1 MLVGWV
7 LCENCGHAH
16 LAINS
21 PAVSPALPTNITPG
35 QALDHPNNHP
45 SAFTNRIFNS
55 HPRCQF
61 NPFYFYI
68 DIWQSPNSQF
78 KHMPK
83 LIHLMFPLS
92 FFISHG
98 KSCQQYLTEWYG
110 ERSRLQKGEGSYPQ
124 NWHIVNTRGQ
134 TMHHNGSYPP
144 VASYQPRQTAK
155 HSRIFP
161 LRGRFPHS
169 LWSFDHH
176 GTL

>member
-45 SAFTNRIFNS
+45 GAFTNRIFNS
-55 HPRCQF
+55 HPSCQF
-61 NPFYFYI
+61 NPFYSYI
-68 DIWQSPNSQF
+68 YHNPQQSLQTQAKANTLDVPLVIFHFPWQELPT
-78 KHMPK
+78 
-83 LIHLMFPLS
+83 
-92 FFISHG
+92 ISHW
-98 KSCQQYLTEWYG
+98 WYG
-110 ERSRLQKGEGSYPQ
+110 ERSRLKKGEGSYPQ

-176 GTL
+176 GTS